1 MKKKYICICADC
13 TAVRQAIHPTR
24 AEALADLDKT
34 IDELIDA
41 EDELRAEAEM
51 PKVELNP
58 YTFSEACAI
67 YEKLLGEKF
76 ELERKL
82 RAALTEIADFKAM
95 LGTDQIERLKARLQ
109 K

>member
-1 MKKKYICICADC
+1 MSEIC
-13 TAVRQAIHPTR
+13 TACDVRGFTTCKIDCLCSYGNPMIPTR
-24 AEALADLDKT
+24 AEA
-34 IDELIDA
+34 E
-41 EDELRAEAEM
+41 R